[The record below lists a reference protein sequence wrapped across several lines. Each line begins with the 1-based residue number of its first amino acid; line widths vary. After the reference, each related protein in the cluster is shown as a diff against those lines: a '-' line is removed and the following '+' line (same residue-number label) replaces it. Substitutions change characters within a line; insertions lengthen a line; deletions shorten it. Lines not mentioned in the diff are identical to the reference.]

1 MALTSAAVL
10 APIHRAFCKNS
21 WQRKNWCHWAATVF
35 CPSPPANQA
44 SRVDSP
50 ALLEPCDNSDNS
62 KSNEISWLPRIY
74 TYIYNI
80 IHIYIYIYIIL
91 YIYIYMCACVNIRN
105 HDQHDEQHRESK
117 DMSNISE
124 HLRTYFLQLSS
135 ICIRVQIRGEEL
147 CRWFW

>member
-62 KSNEISWLPRIY
+62 KSNEISWMPRIY

-80 IHIYIYIYIIL
+80 IHIYI
-91 YIYIYMCACVNIRN
+91 CVCEYQKSWSTRWTT
-105 HDQHDEQHRESK
+105 Q
-117 DMSNISE
+117 
-124 HLRTYFLQLSS
+124 
-135 ICIRVQIRGEEL
+135 RVQRHVEYLWTSSNLLPPAIFYLHQGSDKGGGVVQMILVDTKRNA
-147 CRWFW
+147 